1 MTAQHLPLSELA
13 DHVTNKKL
21 LDAAGLQ
28 HVDSCPNCRSDVK
41 WLEALGS
48 LRRFEPPKSAVDT
61 VVGYFKQQRDA
72 A

>member
-1 MTAQHLPLSELA
+1 
-13 DHVTNKKL
+13 
-21 LDAAGLQ
+21 
-28 HVDSCPNCRSDVK
+28 VK

-61 VVGYFKQQRDA
+61 VVGYFKHQRDA